1 MPGRLHQLRSKLL
14 IMNTLY
20 FYTDS
25 KSCESSLKVPDCRY
39 FKKILSENT
48 WPYTLIDVAGD
59 QSAISDLR
67 LIVGNL
73 LSLPQFIV
81 RDDSNNL
88 IGYFDSM
95 TIKSKCS
102 GNILDEAV
110 FISQATPLLEEKLK
124 EFQVI

>member
-1 MPGRLHQLRSKLL
+1 MLGRLHQLRSKLL